1 VNNMNEPVNGNFG
14 QQNGQQEQPVSITL
28 GDLST
33 LLQIIDVCSQ
43 RGGFQ
48 GQELAGVGMLR
59 NKVETYLRQNAPQQQ
74 QDSSVAEQ
82 GVDVQMP
89 AEGELADKVIS

>member
-1 VNNMNEPVNGNFG
+1 MNEPVNGNFG

-74 QDSSVAEQ
+74 QQDSSVAEQ
-82 GVDVQMP
+82 SVDVAMP